1 MTERLR
7 RHEEEICYVE
17 YAAQKAK
24 GHQKKDLDKHLRRML
39 KQRLEYRNHINGSK
53 KVEK

>member
-1 MTERLR
+1 MTEALK

-17 YAAQKAK
+17 RAWQKAK

-39 KQRLEYRNHINGSK
+39 KQRLEYLSYTDGSK
-53 KVEK
+53 KVAK